1 MNIPNLLSLTRII
14 LVPVFVIFLIQD
26 KYYSALIIFIIAG
39 LTDALDGTMA
49 RLLNAQTKLGSYL
62 DPIADKLL
70 LTTSF
75 VILAILGI
83 IPRWLT
89 VIVISRD
96 FMILL
101 GIAILTLMSIS
112 FEIKPALIG
121 KVTTTLQIGTVFLVL
136 LYKAFTYNL
145 SYNFVLNLFFW
156 LTAALTIASGLV
168 YIIRGIKIV
177 NGTNLKEVDK

>member
-26 KYYSALIIFIIAG
+26 KYYSALVIFVIAG
-39 LTDALDGTMA
+39 ITDALDGTMA

-70 LTTSF
+70 LATSF
-75 VILAILGI
+75 IFLAILGI
-83 IPRWLT
+83 IPSWLT

-101 GIAILTLMSIS
+101 GIAILTLMSIT

-121 KVTTTLQIGTVFLVL
+121 KVTTTMQIGTVFLVL
-136 LYKAFTYNL
+136 LYKAFTHNL
-145 SYNFVLNLFFW
+145 NYDLILNLCFW
-156 LTAALTIASGLV
+156 LTAAFTVISGLV

-177 NGTNLKEVDK
+177 NGSNLK